1 MIRIEPQ
8 AVNKLLKQV
17 LLLIAVITLLVII
30 LVELGMFLKGLMG
43 AVAVHVVLRKP
54 FYYLTKQRGWNK
66 YTATLLILSVAAM
79 LILIPIVWLGIL
91 FKNQFELLVNNYPTI
106 VEKIETLLVR
116 LEDYL
121 GFQLLSDEATQRL
134 ATQFAQMLPEVLSS
148 TAGSVAQL
156 MFMFFMLYFLLS
168 EAEKFEGEAR
178 KLLPFKPHNNAM
190 FLRES
195 RRMTISNI
203 VGIPMVAVI
212 QGATALVS
220 YLIVSSPDAILL
232 SVLTGIASVIP
243 IVGTALVWLPF
254 GAYLLGTGEYWQGA
268 FVLLYGMFIVTN
280 IDNLARMMLQKRMAD
295 IHPLITIIGVIVGL
309 NTFGF
314 IGLIFGP
321 LIVSYLFVL
330 LKIYRNEFIENHDQ
344 DNAATPGSSLPSK
357 NSSIAPPPVET

>member
-17 LLLIAVITLLVII
+17 LLLSAVIALLIII
-30 LVELGMFLKGLMG
+30 LLELGMFLKGLMG
-43 AVAVHVVLRKP
+43 ALALHVVLRKP
-54 FYYLTKQRGWNK
+54 YYYLTKKRGWNK
-66 YTATLLILSVAAM
+66 YGATMLILFGSALLILV
-79 LILIPIVWLGIL
+79 PIVWIGIL
-91 FKNQFELLVNNYPTI
+91 FKNQFEVLVVNYPVI
-106 VEKIETLLVR
+106 VEKIEDLLRQV
-116 LEDYL
+116 EKYL
-121 GFQLLSDEATQRL
+121 GFQLLSDEATQRM
-134 ATQFAQMLPEVLSS
+134 AVQFAQMLPEVLSS
-148 TAGSVAQL
+148 TAGSIVQL
-156 MFMFFMLYFLLS
+156 MFVFFLLYFTLS
-168 EAEKFEGEAR
+168 EAVSFEAEAR

-190 FLRES
+190 FLKES

-203 VGIPMVAVI
+203 VGIPMVAVV
-212 QGATALVS
+212 QAVTALIS
-220 YLIVSSPDAILL
+220 YLIVSSNDAILL

-268 FVLLYGMFIVTN
+268 FIILYGMFIVTN

-295 IHPLITIIGVIVGL
+295 IHPLITIIGVIVGI
-309 NTFGF
+309 NIFGF